1 MRLGFHNHA
10 GELAVLDDGRSL
22 LDRLVDDADT
32 RLFLELDLGWVWY
45 ADVEPMA
52 LLERV
57 GRRAPLV
64 HVKDMRKE
72 DGPVYVPLGTGLVDY
87 RRLGEVASQAGV
99 EWLIVEQDEVEGPS
113 FDAVEDLD
121 RGAARSAG
129 GDAVVNGPARVG
141 VVGCGVISREYAAN
155 APAFGAFEIVACTDL
170 DEARR
175 TSLADEY
182 RLAAMEPDELLS
194 SPSIDIVLNL
204 TPPAAHRD
212 VTRLALEQGKHVYSE
227 KPLAMVAPDAADLLA
242 AADARGLQI
251 GCAPD
256 IFLGGA
262 YQEARSLIDR
272 GAIGNPLA
280 VSATMLAGGQET
292 WHPDPDIFF
301 RDGAGPLL
309 DMGPYYLSAIV
320 ALLGP
325 IRRVAGLAATLVEE
339 RSIELGPRTGETFR
353 AETPTH
359 TAAVVHLASG
369 AVATLVASFEAPRHY
384 ASTVLVLGS
393 EGTLSLPGSEH
404 VRGQGE
410 HPSGEGRLGR
420 RRLSIGRCARSERH
434 RASRSRRG
442 DRGRS
447 PAACVRGTRASH
459 RRRRPLDSA
468 SASNGSA
475 VDVGSTVGRPE
486 PLPTDVPVTAAES
499 AQ

>member
-1 MRLGFHNHA
+1 M
-10 GELAVLDDGRSL
+10 
-22 LDRLVDDADT
+22 
-32 RLFLELDLGWVWY
+32 
-45 ADVEPMA
+45 
-52 LLERV
+52 
-57 GRRAPLV
+57 
-64 HVKDMRKE
+64 
-72 DGPVYVPLGTGLVDY
+72 
-87 RRLGEVASQAGV
+87 
-99 EWLIVEQDEVEGPS
+99 
-113 FDAVEDLD
+113 
-121 RGAARSAG
+121 
-129 GDAVVNGPARVG
+129 NGPARVG

-227 KPLAMVAPDAADLLA
+227 KPLAMVAPDAAELLA

-359 TAAVVHLASG
+359 TAAVMQLASG
-369 AVATLVASFEAPRHY
+369 AMATLVASFEAPRHY

-393 EGTLSLPGSEH
+393 EGTLSLPDPNMFEGK
-404 VRGQGE
+404 VGIRQGRGDWVDVGYR
-410 HPSGEGRLGR
+410 SGGAREARGIGLHDLAEAIAADR
-420 RRLSIGRCARSERH
+420 RPRASGALAHHIVDVARSI
-434 RASRSRRG
+434 
-442 DRGRS
+442 
-447 PAACVRGTRASH
+447 
-459 RRRRPLDSA
+459 LA

-499 AQ
+499 AP